1 MKLQIVTPTEKF
13 FDDEAV
19 SVLAPGSEGYF
30 GVLDN
35 HAPFLTTLKDGDV
48 KVKLADKTEKTFT
61 ISGGMADVNNNTVR
75 ILAESVE
82 VK

>member
-19 SVLAPGSEGYF
+19 SVQAPGSEGYF

-61 ISGGMADVNNNTVR
+61 ISGVMADVNNNTVR